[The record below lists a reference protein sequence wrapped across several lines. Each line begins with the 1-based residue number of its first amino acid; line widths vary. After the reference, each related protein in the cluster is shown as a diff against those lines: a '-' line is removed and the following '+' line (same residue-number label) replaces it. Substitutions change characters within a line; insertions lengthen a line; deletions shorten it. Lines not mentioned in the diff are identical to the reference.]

1 MDTNGNNVASTPDS
15 DTMVMEETSPS
26 NQSDSHM
33 SSIEEEKS
41 QKSDGDNS
49 WYTQGKHDGVICPE
63 IKREYN
69 YMYTK
74 EWQTCSLSVELHKR
88 CVEEKVEDMIGKY
101 KEM

>member
-1 MDTNGNNVASTPDS
+1 MLKMRQKKEISVKTVLLNFLFQDTLAEATALLTELENSPEMDTNGNNVASTPDS

-49 WYTQGKHDGVICPE
+49 
-63 IKREYN
+63 
-69 YMYTK
+69 
-74 EWQTCSLSVELHKR
+74 
-88 CVEEKVEDMIGKY
+88 
-101 KEM
+101 